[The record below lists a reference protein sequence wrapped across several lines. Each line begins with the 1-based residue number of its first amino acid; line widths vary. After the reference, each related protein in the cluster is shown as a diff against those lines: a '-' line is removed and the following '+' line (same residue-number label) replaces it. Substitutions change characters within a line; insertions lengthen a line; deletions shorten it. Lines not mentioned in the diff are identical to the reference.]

1 MTTRWPRPVVAVL
14 CTLLAVATPAAAACA
29 WVAWQGGISEIDM
42 HATQQHVPLQ
52 EIRYPGLL
60 RADSGQAVPS
70 HTP

>member
-42 HATQQHVPLQ
+42 HDPTARAAAGDQVPW
-52 EIRYPGLL
+52 P
-60 RADSGQAVPS
+60 A
-70 HTP
+70 